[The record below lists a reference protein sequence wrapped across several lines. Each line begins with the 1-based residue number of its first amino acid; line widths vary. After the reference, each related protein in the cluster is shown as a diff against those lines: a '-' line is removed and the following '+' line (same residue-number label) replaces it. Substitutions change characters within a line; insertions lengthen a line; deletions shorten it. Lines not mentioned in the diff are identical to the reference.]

1 MSFTNIM
8 AQTEVHSDMQNNT
21 PLFDIKEL
29 ANCLSEAYKTT
40 DTYKSHMQKIDSLY
54 ESAERDNVD
63 MMMIG
68 RYSIYIDMMY
78 DGQLVKCMFDTGA
91 QQNVI
96 TAKAVDKLCV
106 QDCVDTSYA
115 GKDKMRGIAGSIDSN
130 GFIPYLSLSL
140 NNYTFPSCFTVLP
153 TENEW
158 DCLIGI
164 LFMRFYGVSID
175 FDKNQLHI
183 GKQCVPFRLADK

>member
-1 MSFTNIM
+1 MYIKQIM
-8 AQTEVHSDMQNNT
+8 AQSEVQISMQNNA
-21 PLFDIKEL
+21 PIFDVTEL
-29 ANCLSEAYKTT
+29 AKCLSDAYETSNA
-40 DTYKSHMQKIDSLY
+40 YKSHAQKIESLY
-54 ESAERDNVD
+54 ELAERDNVD
-63 MMMIG
+63 MMMVG
-68 RYSIYIDMMY
+68 RYSIYIDMIC
-78 DGQLVKCMFDTGA
+78 DGKIVKCMFDTGA

-96 TAKAVDKLCV
+96 TAKAVEKLGLH
-106 QDCVDTSYA
+106 DCVDTSYA
-115 GKDKMRGIAGSIDSN
+115 GKDKMHGIAGSIDSK

-140 NNYTFPSCFTVLP
+140 SNYTFPTCFTVLP

-183 GKQCVPFRLADK
+183 CEQCVPFRLSDK